1 MAHVWRAE
9 DNFGQSV
16 LSFYH
21 VGLRVQLRSP
31 GLAASKCPSPMAL
44 VVTIFLN
51 AK

>member
-16 LSFYH
+16 LSYH